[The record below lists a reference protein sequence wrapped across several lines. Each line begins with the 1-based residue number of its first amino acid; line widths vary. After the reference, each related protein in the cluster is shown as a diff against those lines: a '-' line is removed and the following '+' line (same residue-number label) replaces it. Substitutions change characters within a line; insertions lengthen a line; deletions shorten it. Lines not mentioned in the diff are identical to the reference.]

1 MVQLGSD
8 TLVCIYTP
16 SNWDAI
22 GQTPLNDSC
31 YDVNSFRFSRDRG
44 NLDDDTVRKGQRVK
58 SIEQYQ
64 QGIASANA
72 SIVMPLYVGWRASN
86 LNGLLGSSSG
96 AGTVADPYLYSP
108 GDLTDTYRLVAL
120 GSNAHDTT
128 DGWQFNLNNCMVTD
142 WSIAVRAGEV
152 ARLSANYFGKDVS
165 GSVNTAVPFS
175 AALAGRVDVR
185 AYKWSQAS
193 VTLGG
198 STTREIRSI
207 RVSGNNALDTTRYTL
222 GGYQPLQPLEVGSR
236 SYIWDIDL
244 RFDGLDDW
252 AAWEHRASVDGLDT
266 LGVKVTLTAGTNIF
280 EINSPACILLAD
292 PTPNIGGRGTLYAT
306 LSLAVVT
313 NTAGDEP
320 ITIKQW
326 ST

>member
-16 SNWDAI
+16 ADWDAS
-22 GQTPLNDSC
+22 GGTPANDTC

-72 SIVMPLYVGWRASN
+72 SIVMPLYVGWRSSN
-86 LNGLLGSSSG
+86 LNGFLGSSSG
-96 AGTVADPYLYSP
+96 AGTVADPYVFSP
-108 GDLTDTYRLVAL
+108 GDLTDTYRLVAA
-120 GSNAHDTT
+120 GNNAAILF
-128 DGWQFNLNNCMVTD
+128 DGWQFDLSNCMVTD
-142 WSIAVRAGEV
+142 WSIAVRVNEV

-165 GSVNTAVPFS
+165 GIVNFGVPLS
-175 AALAGRVDVR
+175 AGLAGRTNVT

-198 STTREIRSI
+198 STTRDIRSI
-207 RVSGNNALDTTRYTL
+207 RVSGNNALNTQRYTL
-222 GGYQPLQPLEVGSR
+222 GGYRPLQPLEVGSR
-236 SYIWDIDL
+236 SYTWDIDV

-252 AAWEHRASVDGLDT
+252 AAWEHQASVDGLDT
-266 LGVKVTLTAGTNIF
+266 LGVKVTLTAGTNRF
-280 EINSPACILLAD
+280 EVNSPACILLAD
-292 PTPNIGGRGTLYAT
+292 PTPNVGERGTLYVT

-313 NTAGDEP
+313 NTSGDTP